1 MKRTVQSLALS
12 VFLSIGPSTTA
23 ASPVVSFDDEGAH
36 LQGKPG
42 AKVAWLS
49 VVHEQRGPLM
59 SVRSPRGLAVLT
71 AAGTARVEM
80 KKARAARAIW
90 LVADLEDGGAVQVT
104 PPGYSISHIPVKV
117 AAPMGRTA
125 FTVTAP
131 VARVLYVRPGS
142 GAWVFSGVEGT
153 STDADGAEDAIITV
167 ALTSLQSLQ
176 GNDPPPGVTEPGDV
190 ILVIDSRW
198 MRIGRAG
205 VER

>member
-1 MKRTVQSLALS
+1 MKHTVQSLALG
-12 VFLSIGPSTTA
+12 VFLSLGLSATAGPPA
-23 ASPVVSFDDEGAH
+23 ISFDDEGAH
-36 LQGKPG
+36 LHGKPG
-42 AKVAWLS
+42 ARLAWLS

-59 SVRSPRGLAVLT
+59 GVRSPRGLAVLT

-80 KKARAARAIW
+80 KKARGARAIW

-104 PPGYSISHIPVKV
+104 PPGYSISRIPVKV

-131 VARVLYVRPGS
+131 VARVLYLRPGS
-142 GAWVFSGVEGT
+142 GAWAFSGVEGT

-167 ALTSLQSLQ
+167 SLASLQSLQ
-176 GNDPPPGVTEPGDV
+176 GNDPPPAVTEPGDV